1 MISSR
6 NAACQQVMLPFIME
20 TFPAE
25 FLNVDFDI
33 KSNTDPAILEE
44 AWGARVIGIHSAR
57 LGRRYWLRLSLFRQ
71 PRNPSDAIRRFA
83 KLVQEL
89 PPQARTVWAQA
100 SKEIDIGIQ
109 AGFDRRS
116 GEWVLDPKVVRAAA
130 DLGAHVRFTVYS
142 PLILMDEARQSKES
156 LKRKRGTR
164 RRS

>member
-1 MISSR
+1 
-6 NAACQQVMLPFIME
+6 MLPFPMK

-33 KSNTDPAILEE
+33 KSKTDPAILVE
-44 AWGARVIGIHSAR
+44 AWGTRVMADSHR
-57 LGRRYWLRLSLFRQ
+57 LGRRYWLRLFLFPQ
-71 PRNPSDAIRRFA
+71 PKSPNDAIRRFA
-83 KLVQEL
+83 KLVRGL
-89 PPQARTVWAQA
+89 SPQARTVWTAA

-116 GEWVLDPKVVRAAA
+116 GEWVLDPKVVQAAA

-142 PLILMDEARQSKES
+142 PLLIIDEDEARQTKTS
-156 LKRKRGTR
+156 LKRKRGSR